1 MTDLAAQRPGYAP
14 ARPKPKILR
23 NLSSKIASLPMLF
36 VAIVVFIGCTL
47 WSFMYSFTNAIAL
60 PPAIHLFPPDFSQYA
75 AHFVGLREYS
85 TLFSQ
90 DKWIVSVKNIFAY
103 GVCALVGEFVIGFL
117 LAVFIDQK
125 IRFEDGFRTIFLY
138 PFALSGIVTGL
149 VWEWMLN
156 PVYGLEKTMH
166 DLGWSWFHFDW
177 VANRDMVI
185 YSVAIA
191 GVWQGSGLVMALMLA
206 GLRGIDDDIWKAS
219 RVDGI
224 PKWRTYLF
232 IVIPMMRPVFITSLV
247 LVAANIVRTFD
258 IVVAMTGGGPGYQSF
273 LPANFV
279 YDKLASNLGEALA
292 ASASMMLLVVVIVA
306 PWAFYEFGRKRT

>member
-1 MTDLAAQRPGYAP
+1 MTDTTAQRPDLAATRP
-14 ARPKPKILR
+14 RPKIFR
-23 NLSSKIASLPMLF
+23 NLSAKIAAIPMAF

-47 WSFMYSFTNAIAL
+47 WSFMYSFTNAVAL
-60 PPAIHLFPPDFSQYA
+60 PPAIHLFPPDFSQYI
-75 AHFVGLREYS
+75 AHFVGFKEY
-85 TLFSQ
+85 TQLFAQ
-90 DKWIVSVKNIFAY
+90 DKWIVSIHNIFAF
-103 GVCALVGEFVIGFL
+103 GICALLGEFMLGFL

-166 DLGWSWFHFDW
+166 DLGWSWFSFDW
-177 VANRDMVI
+177 VANREMVI
-185 YSVAIA
+185 YAVAIA
-191 GVWQGSGLVMALMLA
+191 GVWQGTGLVMALMLA

-247 LVAANIVRTFD
+247 LVAAGIVRTFD

-273 LPANFV
+273 LPANYV
-279 YDKLASNLGEALA
+279 YDKLANNLGQSLA
-292 ASASMMLLVVVIVA
+292 ASASMMLLVIVIVA

>member
-1 MTDLAAQRPGYAP
+1 MTDMSVKSSDYAVTRP
-14 ARPKPKILR
+14 RPKIFR
-23 NLSSKIASLPMLF
+23 NLSSKFAAIPMMF
-36 VAIVVFIGCTL
+36 VALVVFVGCTL
-47 WSFMYSFTNAIAL
+47 WSLMFSFTNAVSL
-60 PPAIHLFPPDFSQYA
+60 PPAVHLFPPDFSAYVS
-75 AHFVGLREYS
+75 HFIGFRGYEQ
-85 TLFSQ
+85 LFAQ
-90 DKWIVSVKNIFAY
+90 DKWSVSVHNIFAY
-103 GVCALVGEFVIGFL
+103 GICALTGEFLLGFL

-156 PVYGLEKTMH
+156 PAFGLEKSMH
-166 DLGWSWFHFDW
+166 DLGLTWFSFDW

-185 YSVAIA
+185 YAVAIA
-191 GVWQGSGLVMALMLA
+191 GVWQGTGLVMALMLA

-258 IVVAMTGGGPGYQSF
+258 IVVAMTGGGPGYQSY
-273 LPANFV
+273 LPANYV
-279 YDKLASNLGEALA
+279 YEKLSTALGQSLA
-292 ASASMMLLVVVIVA
+292 ASATMMVFVIIIVA

>member
-125 IRFEDGFRTIFLY
+125 IRFENGFRTIFLY
-138 PFALSGIVTGL
+138 PFALSFIVTGL
-149 VWEWMLN
+149 VWAVDAQ
-156 PVYGLEKTMH
+156 P
-166 DLGWSWFHFDW
+166 
-177 VANRDMVI
+177 
-185 YSVAIA
+185 
-191 GVWQGSGLVMALMLA
+191 
-206 GLRGIDDDIWKAS
+206 GLRPAEDRCA
-219 RVDGI
+219 
-224 PKWRTYLF
+224 
-232 IVIPMMRPVFITSLV
+232 TSAGAEL
-247 LVAANIVRTFD
+247 LLR
-258 IVVAMTGGGPGYQSF
+258 
-273 LPANFV
+273 
-279 YDKLASNLGEALA
+279 LGRQPRHGD
-292 ASASMMLLVVVIVA
+292 LLR
-306 PWAFYEFGRKRT
+306 W

>member
-1 MTDLAAQRPGYAP
+1 MTDMSAENSDYAITRP
-14 ARPKPKILR
+14 RPKILR
-23 NLSSKIASLPMLF
+23 NLSSKFAAIPMMF
-36 VAIVVFIGCTL
+36 VALVVFVGCTL
-47 WSFMYSFTNAIAL
+47 WSLMFSFTNAVAL
-60 PPAIHLFPPDFSQYA
+60 PPAVHLFPPDFSAYM
-75 AHFVGLREYS
+75 AHFIGFRGYQQ
-85 TLFSQ
+85 LFAQ
-90 DKWIVSVKNIFAY
+90 DKWSVSVHNIFAY
-103 GVCALVGEFVIGFL
+103 GVCTLIGEFVLGFL

-125 IRFEDGFRTIFLY
+125 IRFEDGFRTVFLY

-156 PVYGLEKTMH
+156 PAFGLEKSMH
-166 DLGWSWFHFDW
+166 DLGLTWFSFDW

-185 YSVAIA
+185 YAVAIA
-191 GVWQGSGLVMALMLA
+191 GIWQGTGLVMALMLA

-258 IVVAMTGGGPGYQSF
+258 IVVAMTGGGPGYQSY
-273 LPANFV
+273 LPANYV
-279 YDKLASNLGEALA
+279 YEKLSTNLGQSLA
-292 ASASMMLLVVVIVA
+292 ASATMMIIVIVIVA
-306 PWAFYEFGRKRT
+306 PWAFWEFGRKRT

>member
-1 MTDLAAQRPGYAP
+1 MRSRCLRRSISFHPTFRSTRRISSGFANITCCS
-14 ARPKPKILR
+14 PKISG
-23 NLSSKIASLPMLF
+23 SSRSTISSPTASSS
-36 VAIVVFIGCTL
+36 C
-47 WSFMYSFTNAIAL
+47 
-60 PPAIHLFPPDFSQYA
+60 
-75 AHFVGLREYS
+75 
-85 TLFSQ
+85 
-90 DKWIVSVKNIFAY
+90 
-103 GVCALVGEFVIGFL
+103 VGEFVIGFL

-156 PVYGLEKTMH
+156 PVYGLEKSMH
-166 DLGWSWFHFDW
+166 DIGLTWFSFDW
-177 VANRDMVI
+177 VANREMVI
-185 YSVAIA
+185 YAVAI
-191 GVWQGSGLVMALMLA
+191 GGIWQGTGLVMALMLA

-279 YDKLASNLGEALA
+279 YEKLSSNLGQALA
-292 ASASMMLLVVVIVA
+292 ASATMMLLVVVIVA